1 MKRGK
6 WAKLLF
12 VAAPLLV
19 GFGAGCGDFWQAPPS
34 TTTTTCT
41 TNCTTATSGNFY
53 ILDAGA
59 APGIVGDSI
68 VTGVLTA
75 LSGSPWTVEGTP
87 YSMAIA
93 PNTGNFLMVS
103 STSGVF
109 AYPITN
115 GVLGTAVLVTSDQAY
130 AVGVDATSSWLIEAI
145 PAAAGTGGVTIGATP
160 IDSVTGAPGATAEQT
175 VSFTVPNA
183 TVQPN
188 SMAISGDNANIFVAL
203 GAGGTIVVPF
213 NANVTAGSNPL
224 STHATTVP
232 VVTSGGSALSVAVD
246 PGTAPRLFYIGETLA
261 GTSGATGGMRVF
273 NYSSL
278 GSSALTQVTGSPIAS
293 GGLAPNYIL
302 PISSGDYVYVAN
314 GQGTSVAGNVTGF
327 TITASTTTPITYSL
341 AADATTSAG
350 VQPLS
355 LAEDSTST
363 FVLEVGSVG
372 SPYFDSYTFDSTT
385 LGQLDSQITSTTSA
399 SSIAVVAAP

>member
-1 MKRGK
+1 MKRGR

-19 GFGAGCGDFWQAPPS
+19 GFVTGCGDFWQAPS
-34 TTTTTCT
+34 TTTSTTCT

-53 ILDAGA
+53 ILNAGLS
-59 APGIVGDSI
+59 PEVVGESI
-68 VTGVLTA
+68 VTGVLTS
-75 LSGSPWTVEGTP
+75 LSGSPWAVQGTP

-93 PNTGNFLMVS
+93 PSTGNFLIVS

-115 GVLGTAVLVTSDQAY
+115 SVLGTATVVSSDQAF
-130 AVGVDATSSWLIEAI
+130 VVQVDATSSWLIEAI
-145 PAAAGTGGVTIGATP
+145 PGTGGLTLGAIP
-160 IDSVTGAPGATAEQT
+160 INTTTGAVNGTEQT
-175 VSFTVPNA
+175 VSFNVTNA
-183 TVQPN
+183 VVQPN
-188 SMAISGDNANIFVAL
+188 GMTISGDNANIFVAL

-213 NANVTAGSNPL
+213 NANVTTGSNPL
-224 STHATTVP
+224 STRATTVA
-232 VVTSGGSALSVAVD
+232 VANSGGSALSVAVD
-246 PGTAPRLFYIGETLA
+246 PGTAPRLFYVGETLA

-278 GSSALTQVTGSPIAS
+278 GSTLTQAAGSPIAT
-293 GGLAPNYIL
+293 GGLAPNFIL
-302 PISSGDYVYVAN
+302 PDNSGDYVYVAN

-327 TITASTTTPITYSL
+327 TITASTTTPVTYSL
-341 AADATTSAG
+341 AADTTTAAG

-355 LAEDSTST
+355 MAEDSTGA
-363 FVLEVGSVG
+363 FVLEVGSLG

-385 LGQLDSQITSTTSA
+385 LGQLDSQIISTTSA
-399 SSIAVVAAP
+399 SSIEIVATP

>member
-1 MKRGK
+1 MNRGK
-6 WAKLLF
+6 RAKLLF
-12 VAAPLLV
+12 MAAPLLV
-19 GFGAGCGDFWQAPPS
+19 CFGAGCGDFWQAPP
-34 TTTTTCT
+34 TGTNPTCT

-53 ILDAGA
+53 ILNSGA
-59 APGIVGDSI
+59 APGIVGESI
-68 VTGVLTA
+68 VTGTLTA

-93 PNTGNFLMVS
+93 PTTGNFLIVS

-115 GVLGTAVLVTSDQAY
+115 GVLGTSTVVSTDQAY
-130 AVGVDATSSWLIEAI
+130 AVQVDATGSWLIEAI
-145 PAAAGTGGVTIGATP
+145 PGTAGATIGVIP
-160 IDSVTGAPGATAEQT
+160 INSTTGAVNGTEQT
-175 VSFTVPNA
+175 VSFNVANA
-183 TVQPN
+183 AVQPN
-188 SMAISGDNANIFVAL
+188 QMAISGDNANIFVAL

-213 NANVTAGSNPL
+213 NANATAGSNPL
-224 STHATTVP
+224 SIHATTVA
-232 VVTSGGSALSVAVD
+232 VANSGGSALSVAVD

-261 GTSGATGGMRVF
+261 GTSGATGGMRAF

-278 GSSALTQVTGSPIAS
+278 GSTLTQATGSPIPS
-293 GGLAPNYIL
+293 GGLAPNFIL

-341 AADATTSAG
+341 AADTTTAAG
-350 VQPLS
+350 VQPLG
-355 LAEDSTST
+355 LAEDSTGT
-363 FVLEVGSVG
+363 FVLAVASLG

-399 SSIAVVAAP
+399 SSIAIVAAP

>member
-1 MKRGK
+1 MKHGK
-6 WAKLLF
+6 WAKLLL

-34 TTTTTCT
+34 TTPTTCT

-53 ILDAGA
+53 ILNAGA
-59 APGIVGDSI
+59 APEIVGESI

-93 PNTGNFLMVS
+93 PSTGNFLIVS

-109 AYPITN
+109 AYPIAN
-115 GVLGTAVLVTSDQAY
+115 GVLGTSTVVSSDQAY
-130 AVGVDATSSWLIEAI
+130 AVQVDATSSWLIEAI
-145 PAAAGTGGVTIGATP
+145 PGTAGVTIGAIP
-160 IDSVTGAPGATAEQT
+160 INSTTGAVNGTEQT
-175 VSFTVPNA
+175 VSFTVTNA
-183 TVQPN
+183 VVQPGG
-188 SMAISGDNANIFVAL
+188 MAISGDNANIFVAL

-213 NANVTAGSNPL
+213 NAGVTAGTNPL
-224 STHATTVP
+224 STHGITVAVATA
-232 VVTSGGSALSVAVD
+232 GGSALSVAVD

-261 GTSGATGGMRVF
+261 GTSGATGGMRAF

-278 GSSALTQVTGSPIAS
+278 GSTLTQAVGSPIAS
-293 GGLAPNYIL
+293 GGLAPNFIL
-302 PISSGDYVYVAN
+302 PIGSGDYVYVAN

-341 AADATTSAG
+341 AADATTAAG
-350 VQPLS
+350 IQPLS
-355 LAEDSTST
+355 LAEDSSST
-363 FVLEVGSVG
+363 FVLEVGSLG

-385 LGQLDSQITSTTSA
+385 LGQLDSQLTSTTSA
-399 SSIAVVAAP
+399 GSIAVVAAP